1 MLTKNRLKI
10 GLPILLL
17 LIGIGAAL
25 AIMALR
31 PRIVTQAPKTE
42 VPLVSVIQVEPHT
55 IRLNVH
61 SQGVVTPRNEIDL
74 IPEVAGK
81 VVHLHPD
88 FVAGGFFNRNDLLVS
103 IDPRDYDAAII
114 QAQAQIAEAKRQVA
128 MEEAQ
133 ADQAHDEW
141 QALGNGAPSALAM
154 RKPQLAEARAK
165 LKAAEADLALAR
177 IKRSRCELRA
187 PFSGRLQSKNIGL
200 GQFIQAGDKLARI
213 YSTAVAEIRLPLSS
227 SQLGFLDLPL
237 GAPRLSHDGALRQS
251 SGQDGERG
259 PKVSLSAEFAGAMQ
273 IWEGHI
279 VRTEG
284 TLDES
289 TGVLYAVAEV
299 QAPYQQKN
307 NRPPLLSGLFVQAEI
322 EGKSMP
328 GVVVLPQLAMNAS
341 QEVFLVDA
349 SQKLHIRRVDVL
361 RNEPDRILVKGGLNA
376 GDRLV
381 ISGIDV
387 PVEGMTVRV
396 DENANSERAKV
407 VSR

>member
-1 MLTKNRLKI
+1 MMTKNRLKI

-17 LIGIGAAL
+17 LIGVGAAW
-25 AIMALR
+25 AIMAMR

-42 VPLVSVIQVEPHT
+42 VPLVSVIQVEPQT

-61 SQGVVTPRNEIDL
+61 SQGIVTPRNEIDL

-81 VVHLHPD
+81 VIQLHPD
-88 FVAGGFFNRNDLLVS
+88 FVAGGFFNRNDVLIA
-103 IDPRDYDAAII
+103 IDPRDYDAAIE
-114 QAQAQIAEAKRQVA
+114 QAQAQIAEAKRQMA

-141 QALGNGAPSALAM
+141 QALGEGAPSALAM
-154 RKPQLAEARAK
+154 REPQLAEARAR
-165 LKAAEADLALAR
+165 LKAAQANLTLAR

-187 PFSGRLQSKNIGL
+187 PFAGRLQSKNTGL
-200 GQFIQAGDKLARI
+200 SQFIQPGDKLARI
-213 YSTAVAEIRLPLSS
+213 YSTDAAEIRLPLSS
-227 SQLGFLDLPL
+227 NQLGFLDLPL
-237 GAPRLSHDGALRQS
+237 GAPRSQ
-251 SGQDGERG
+251 G
-259 PKVSLSAEFAGAMQ
+259 PKVSLTAQFAGAMQ
-273 IWEGHI
+273 TWEGRI

-299 QAPYQQKN
+299 QTPYQQKD
-307 NRPPLLSGLFVQAEI
+307 NRSPLLSKLFVQAEI
-322 EGKSMP
+322 EGRAMQ
-328 GVVVLPQLAMNAS
+328 GLFVLPQLAMNAA
-341 QEVFLVDA
+341 QEVLLVDA
-349 SQKLHIRRVDVL
+349 TQKLHIRRVDVL
-361 RNEPDRILVKGGLNA
+361 RNEPDRILVKDGLHA

-396 DENANSERAKV
+396 DANPQIETPKPDNR
-407 VSR
+407 